1 LRVSVRDSVRV
12 LTKVRYA
19 QAAAVARVRSWPIGA
34 AALDAEAG
42 YLRHATSQLAA
53 AISYRMLFSLVPLF
67 ALLVSVVSLVAPD
80 EQRNRIASWLA
91 DMIPGTDLEES
102 VRRAVADAGTP
113 ATAAGLVA
121 LVTLL
126 WAASGMMAAI
136 RIAFRVI
143 FENDVQRP
151 YVRAKLLDFVL
162 VAGTGIL
169 AVAAFGL
176 AVAVQVLAELGRDL
190 SELVGA
196 GTGGHLLAVTA
207 ELMASLAVTFAV
219 FLLLYRSVPSET
231 PRFGALWPPALI
243 GAAAFQVATAGYAY
257 YLARWGNVTSLYGPL
272 GATLGFLLVVY
283 VGVLVLLIGAEL
295 VAAWPRHDAVE
306 R

>member
-1 LRVSVRDSVRV
+1 
-12 LTKVRYA
+12 
-19 QAAAVARVRSWPIGA
+19 
-34 AALDAEAG
+34 
-42 YLRHATSQLAA
+42 
-53 AISYRMLFSLVPLF
+53 
-67 ALLVSVVSLVAPD
+67 
-80 EQRNRIASWLA
+80 
-91 DMIPGTDLEES
+91 MIPGTELEES

-136 RIAFRVI
+136 RIAFGVI
-143 FENDVQRP
+143 FESDVQRP

-190 SELVGA
+190 SQLVGA
-196 GTGGHLLAVTA
+196 GTGGNLLAVTA
-207 ELMASLAVTFAV
+207 EVMASLAVTFAV
-219 FLLLYRSVPSET
+219 FLLLYRSVPPEP
-231 PRFGALWPPALI
+231 PRFAALWPPALI
-243 GAAAFQVATAGYAY
+243 GAAVFQVATAGYAY

-295 VAAWPRHDAVE
+295 VAAWPEGDAVE
-306 R
+306 H